1 MPSLGSCHPSPL
13 RGTAESSNRRPMA
26 DHKETNCNRRPLRGR
41 YFPGSWFPSAIR
53 PLLLAIGR
61 ECDWGSFR
69 EPTCQSHSVSAGN
82 RNERLLMDT
91 FLRASRSCWAPADTC
106 RWFAWEREERSGRN
120 TLLLSIALR
129 AESVSS
135 VSVLLPLQAARSQ
148 ASD

>member
-1 MPSLGSCHPSPL
+1 
-13 RGTAESSNRRPMA
+13 MA

-106 RWFAWEREERSGRN
+106 RWLPATVSVTATE
-120 TLLLSIALR
+120 LSSVTVTR
-129 AESVSS
+129 VSS
-135 VSVLLPLQAARSQ
+135 VAVRH
-148 ASD
+148 